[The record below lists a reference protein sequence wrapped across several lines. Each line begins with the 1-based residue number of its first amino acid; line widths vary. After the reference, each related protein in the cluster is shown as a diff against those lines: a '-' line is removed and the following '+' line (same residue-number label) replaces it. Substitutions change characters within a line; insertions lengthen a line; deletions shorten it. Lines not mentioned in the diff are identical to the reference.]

1 MDVGLENCAQGHCVQ
16 VVHEVLASGHR
27 DLGLNV
33 DDVQGDAIIQLN

>member
-16 VVHEVLASGHR
+16 VVHEVGASDHR

-33 DDVQGDAIIQLN
+33 HGDAIVQLTT